1 MNIQCWH
8 MEIPLMYAQGAEGQ
22 RNGLWKREEKNP
34 TSDTAPGTK
43 DEADSRFPA
52 SVELTFK

>member
-1 MNIQCWH
+1 
-8 MEIPLMYAQGAEGQ
+8 MYAQGAEGQ

-52 SVELTFK
+52 SVALTFK